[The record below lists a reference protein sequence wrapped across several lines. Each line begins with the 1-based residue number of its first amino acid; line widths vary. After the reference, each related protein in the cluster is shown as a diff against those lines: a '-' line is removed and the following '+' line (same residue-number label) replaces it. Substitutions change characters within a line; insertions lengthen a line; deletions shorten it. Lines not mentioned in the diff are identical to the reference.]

1 MTSSKQNKAFIGIGS
16 NVGNRIENIRKAV
29 NLLSQN
35 QNVELIAVSSVYES
49 LPYGNS
55 NQENFYN
62 AVIKIQT
69 SLSHYKLFELLKQLE
84 LQIGRL
90 HREHWGPREIDLDIL
105 LFNNLIL
112 SDDVLTLP
120 HKGMHL
126 RDFVLLPL
134 AEIDRK
140 VIHPVYK
147 LTADQLLNK
156 IKNRTIISKIDENIL
171 KEEKE
176 IG

>member
-1 MTSSKQNKAFIGIGS
+1 MSHEQHTAFIGIGS
-16 NVGNRIENIRKAV
+16 NLGNRIENIRKAV
-29 NLLSQN
+29 NLINETEGIQL
-35 QNVELIAVSSVYES
+35 LAVSSVYES
-49 LPYGNS
+49 LPFGNH
-55 NQENFYN
+55 NQQNFYN

-69 SLSHYKLFELLKQLE
+69 NLTPFKLFELLKKFE
-84 LQIGRL
+84 LMLGRI
-90 HREHWGPREIDLDIL
+90 HRAHWGPREIDLDIL

-120 HKGMHL
+120 HKEMHL

-156 IKNRTIISKIDENIL
+156 IKDRTIISKIDEKIL